1 MNVLMVQSYTFF
13 LRRPGFLP
21 IFIFAG
27 RIHGYRSNLFLSNYP
42 SFGIRRGR
50 WGFVAMTKFENVAN
64 LQQEKNPAH

>member
-27 RIHGYRSNLFLSNYP
+27 RIHGYRSNLFHQTTPTLP
-42 SFGIRRGR
+42 LGKEGTLRILFHDR
-50 WGFVAMTKFENVAN
+50 FEKVAN
-64 LQQEKNPAH
+64 LQ